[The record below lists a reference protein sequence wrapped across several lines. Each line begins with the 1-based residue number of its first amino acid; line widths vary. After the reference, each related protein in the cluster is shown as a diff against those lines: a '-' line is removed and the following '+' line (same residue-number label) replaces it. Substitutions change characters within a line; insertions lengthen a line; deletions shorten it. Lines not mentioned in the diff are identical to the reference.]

1 MEDRA
6 DVFSR
11 VQGEKKMDNIE
22 TARFSEKRRA
32 KRTNLPV
39 TSTAIFANSAGFMD
53 KIYVKDISMFGMLL
67 CDYFGSAKNH
77 PLGSPIYNIFVDIP
91 VSEYNAGTRN
101 SFNIDKGT
109 VVRSFI
115 DQSTDKL
122 CYGIE
127 FTVASPHVKE
137 KIESLVNN
145 A

>member
-6 DVFSR
+6 NVVSR
-11 VQGEKKMDNIE
+11 VKGEKKLDSKE
-22 TARFSEKRRA
+22 TACFPEKRRA
-32 KRTNLPV
+32 KRIHVPV
-39 TSTAIFANSAGFMD
+39 TSTAIFSNSAGSMD
-53 KIYVKDISMFGMLL
+53 KIYIKDISVVGMLL

-77 PLGSPIYNIFVDIP
+77 PLGSSIYNINVDIP
-91 VSEYNAGTRN
+91 VSEYNADNRN
-101 SFNIDKGT
+101 SFNIDRGK

-127 FTVASPHVKE
+127 FTLESPHIKE
-137 KIESLVNN
+137 KIERLVNN